1 MLYDITALR
10 LQLLEPERYPHLL
23 KAMYG
28 LLMLLPQS
36 SAFATLRNR
45 LSAVSAL
52 GFLQTVPKASVS
64 PASLSESFEFQLI
77 SNFCSYRSYV
87 AAATTTRSTT
97 SHIRWNELL
106 TWFRQVQTRHERSR
120 RSSSNNPSQQFSTTD
135 SQQSSMMN
143 GYSHRAE
150 GGGGGGGGGHSA
162 MPIVASAGGS
172 SNPGRALRK
181 KLPLAN
187 LTTGLTT
194 RGSGTKVS
202 TSVGGGSQSVAGRP
216 TSPTAIPKRRLTSAP
231 LTSMKF

>member
-1 MLYDITALR
+1 
-10 LQLLEPERYPHLL
+10 
-23 KAMYG
+23 
-28 LLMLLPQS
+28 
-36 SAFATLRNR
+36 
-45 LSAVSAL
+45 
-52 GFLQTVPKASVS
+52 
-64 PASLSESFEFQLI
+64 
-77 SNFCSYRSYV
+77 
-87 AAATTTRSTT
+87 
-97 SHIRWNELL
+97 LL

-135 SQQSSMMN
+135 SQPSSMMN

-150 GGGGGGGGGHSA
+150 GGGGHSA